1 MRFYDNLILL
11 VFEHRLSFGSIT
23 LIKLSDGKT
32 TFYCVTKIYWLL
44 ETEIHPRCQP
54 ANLSADLSE
63 YAGNEKSMTNS
74 AMKISYLC
82 KAMIKMHRVIV
93 SADIRKSH
101 RILFRECA

>member
-11 VFEHRLSFGSIT
+11 VFEHRLSLGSIPV
-23 LIKLSDGKT
+23 IKLSDGKT
-32 TFYCVTKIYWLL
+32 TFYCVTKIYRLL
-44 ETEIHPRCQP
+44 ETKIHSRCQP

-63 YAGNEKSMTNS
+63 QAGNQKSMTNS
-74 AMKISYLC
+74 AMKIFYLC
-82 KAMIKMHRVIV
+82 EAMIKMDRVIV